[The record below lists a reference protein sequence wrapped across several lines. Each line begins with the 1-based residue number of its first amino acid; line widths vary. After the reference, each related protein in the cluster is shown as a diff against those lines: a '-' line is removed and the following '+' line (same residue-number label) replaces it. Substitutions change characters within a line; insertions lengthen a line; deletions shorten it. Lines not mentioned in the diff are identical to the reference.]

1 MIIQIR
7 VVIDVPLEDQDKY
20 PVAIENITAAIVEQ
34 FPGFKIARPHSPV
47 TVTIKQ
53 MNIERSA
60 GSEESPA
67 VDVHKP

>member
-20 PVAIENITAAIVEQ
+20 PEAIEHITNAIVEQ
-34 FPGFKIARPHSPV
+34 FPGFKIARPHSPI

-53 MNIERSA
+53 MNIDRPA
-60 GSEESPA
+60 GEKQP
-67 VDVHKP
+67 